1 MRLICCFLLFT
12 GLLSGCKTSKTNHQQ
27 KAVIA
32 SVTYGTHFGHCRGIC
47 RKELHLSDG
56 KTWTVQA
63 GNDLKTNPE
72 EKQELPFDKKSWN
85 QLTVSIDWNTFNK
98 LQEVIGCP
106 DCADGGTEYITI
118 TTGTEKK
125 TVKFEY
131 GSQQEMMEP
140 YLNQL
145 RELFKENV
153 H

>member
-12 GLLSGCKTSKTNHQQ
+12 GLLTGCKTSKTNSGQ
-27 KAVIA
+27 KEVIT
-32 SVTYGTHFGHCRGIC
+32 SITYGTHFGHCRGIC
-47 RKELHLSDG
+47 RKEIHFSDG
-56 KTWTVQA
+56 KTWILKA

-72 EKQELPFDKKSWN
+72 EKQELPFNKKHWD
-85 QLTVSIDWNTFNK
+85 QLIRSIDWNAFHE

-118 TTGTEKK
+118 TTGTVNK

-131 GSQQEMMEP
+131 GSQQKNMEP
-140 YLNQL
+140 YLSQL
-145 RELFKENV
+145 RELFNENV